1 MPENLYPQLLTVPLI
16 NQESFN
22 IEMVRKYYQDIANL
36 KEKYTE
42 KQQKYK
48 NAYNRLLHASPGAST
63 VGVVSGISTI
73 GTAFTVV
80 GLPISASLG
89 VVSTVSTCEGACLL
103 LTSKKYKKKLLKC
116 YELLE
121 RITSLATYETLISL
135 SIDDG
140 SVIDAKE
147 FHKLQTLYLQLMAH
161 VRNIDRKMKVETEQN
176 FQKTIMDEITNLKKA
191 LEQKQL
197 VVVHVFYLIAYIIRK
212 MDKKFNQIYYSDDG
226 YWRGR
231 SAIQK
236 LAKASGSTKEEAEKW
251 LLKQP
256 LYQIYLPAPKYIPRP
271 NASLSLYAKP
281 NDIHQADILYLPH
294 DKFKKKTYKYA
305 LNIVDVARRYKG
317 SYQLTSKNSK
327 EVSQVF
333 QWIYENTPLTYPKT
347 LIIDE
352 GSEFRGDTTKLMDKH
367 DVIIRRSDPS
377 QHHSQGI
384 VERFN
389 RTLADRLF
397 SYQHHKEFD
406 DPSKSNREW
415 VSRLQ
420 NVVSALNNEKTRL
433 IGMKPVDAIKQTL
446 VEQEFSQPTKEYEE
460 KLLDVGTK
468 VRYLYEPGELEGY
481 QYKGER
487 RKRSTDPIWSVDVY
501 KIKDRYVQKHQPTLY
516 YLDGGPKR
524 SFVFEELQTILDP

>member
-1 MPENLYPQLLTVPLI
+1 
-16 NQESFN
+16 
-22 IEMVRKYYQDIANL
+22 
-36 KEKYTE
+36 
-42 KQQKYK
+42 
-48 NAYNRLLHASPGAST
+48 
-63 VGVVSGISTI
+63 
-73 GTAFTVV
+73 
-80 GLPISASLG
+80 
-89 VVSTVSTCEGACLL
+89 
-103 LTSKKYKKKLLKC
+103 
-116 YELLE
+116 
-121 RITSLATYETLISL
+121 
-135 SIDDG
+135 
-140 SVIDAKE
+140 
-147 FHKLQTLYLQLMAH
+147 
-161 VRNIDRKMKVETEQN
+161 
-176 FQKTIMDEITNLKKA
+176 
-191 LEQKQL
+191 
-197 VVVHVFYLIAYIIRK
+197 

-236 LAKASGSTKEEAEKW
+236 LAKASGSAKQEAEKW

-256 LYQIYLPAPKYIPRP
+256 LYQIYLPTPKYIPRP
-271 NASLSLYAKP
+271 NASMSLYAKP

-305 LNIVDVARRYKG
+305 LNIVDVASRYKG
-317 SYQLTSKNSK
+317 SYQLTTKNAK
-327 EVSQVF
+327 EVAQAF

-347 LIIDE
+347 LIVDD
-352 GSEFRGDTTKLMDKH
+352 GKEFYGDVTKLMEKH
-367 DVIIRRSDPS
+367 DVIIQRGDPS
-377 QHHSQGI
+377 QHRSQGI
-384 VERFN
+384 VERYN
-389 RTLADRLF
+389 RTLSDRLF
-397 SYQHHKEFD
+397 SYHYHKELE

-433 IGMKPVDAIKQTL
+433 IGMKPIDAIKQTL
-446 VEQEFSQPTKEYEE
+446 VEQGFSQSTKEYEE

-524 SFVFEELQTILDP
+524 SFVFEELQPILDP